1 MHVLQTDA
9 SGATINPLYIQT
21 TKAKTTPPAPAKLSY
36 WWWIGR
42 AFFSLIVPIVS
53 LWVTDYHVLTPC
65 IWACYVL
72 VAQTAAMRSV
82 LHEDYQLDKWL
93 GVALALWMVGHRIP
107 RTRVVQY
114 DRVAKIIFA

>member
-21 TKAKTTPPAPAKLSY
+21 TKVKATPPAPAKLSY

-42 AFFSLIVPIVS
+42 AFFSLIVPIVY

-72 VAQTAAMRSV
+72 VAQTVVVRSV
-82 LHEDYQLDKWL
+82 LHEEYQLVKWL
-93 GVALALWMVGHRIP
+93 GIALVLWMVVSVGIEFSP
-107 RTRVVQY
+107 
-114 DRVAKIIFA
+114 FG